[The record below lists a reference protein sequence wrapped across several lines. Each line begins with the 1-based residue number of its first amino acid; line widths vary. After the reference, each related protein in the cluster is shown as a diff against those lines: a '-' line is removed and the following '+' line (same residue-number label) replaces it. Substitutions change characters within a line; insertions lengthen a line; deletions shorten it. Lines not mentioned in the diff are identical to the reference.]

1 MRWLSPF
8 SPRITVINGSETKK
22 KSMAS
27 FSSADILR
35 TGTTTRA
42 LQLKMFKKKRYRHF
56 CAKWKG
62 VSGHTTF
69 TRLISHAHT
78 QSTISNRRERDR
90 DLSRFPAVVAHHE

>member
-42 LQLKMFKKKRYRHF
+42 LQLKMFKKKKDIDIFARNGKVFR
-56 CAKWKG
+56 
-62 VSGHTTF
+62 VTQLSRDSSL
-69 TRLISHAHT
+69 TRTH
-78 QSTISNRRERDR
+78 NRRFLTVVNEIVTYPG
-90 DLSRFPAVVAHHE
+90 FPPL